1 MAYRLFSAIGAGEP
15 ASGRRF
21 SIILQRPAA
30 GKGLGYGSALPFVS
44 GAVALVLGLALVY
57 SISRFHEDYV
67 LSFRSPVQVRLQ
79 SPLIIAQR
87 EKTPAAARAQSDQ
100 EKSLT
105 PYQQYACAKFGPAC
119 RVALAVQRAENPQ
132 GKCEVYHYNA
142 DGTLDWGYFQIN
154 TVHLKRRGVN
164 LRDLLDC
171 KANVDFAYRLYV
183 EQGGF
188 DSWSTYRTGAYRRYL
203 KR

>member
-1 MAYRLFSAIGAGEP
+1 MALRLSSAI
-15 ASGRRF
+15 ASGETAASRRF
-21 SIILQRPAA
+21 SVIL
-30 GKGLGYGSALPFVS
+30 KLP
-44 GAVALVLGLALVY
+44 AVAGVFPFCLGLLALTLGGTLVY
-57 SISRFHEDYV
+57 SIYNFHANYV
-67 LSFRSPVQVRLQ
+67 LSFRSPVVLRVQ
-79 SPLIIAQR
+79 SPMVLARR
-87 EKTPAAARAQSDQ
+87 EKTPVAVRAEADQ
-100 EKSLT
+100 RKSLT

-132 GKCEVYHYNA
+132 GKCEVYHYNS

-171 KANVDFAYRLYV
+171 KANVDFAYRLYL

-188 DSWSTYRTGAYRRYL
+188 DPWSTYRSGAYRRYL
-203 KR
+203 RP

>member
-1 MAYRLFSAIGAGEP
+1 MAYRLFSTIGAGEP
-15 ASGRRF
+15 ASGRKF
-21 SIILQRPAA
+21 SIILQRPARE
-30 GKGLGYGSALPFVS
+30 KKIGYGAALPFIT
-44 GAVALVLGLALVY
+44 GTVALLLGVALVY
-57 SISRFHEDYV
+57 SISRFHENYV
-67 LSFRSPVQVRLQ
+67 LSFRSPLVIKLQ
-79 SPLIIAQR
+79 SPVIIAHR
-87 EKTPAAARAQSDQ
+87 EKTPVAERAQSDQ

-105 PYQQYACAKFGPAC
+105 PYQQYACAKFGPEC
-119 RVALAVQRAENPQ
+119 RVALAIQRAENPQ
-132 GKCEVYHYNA
+132 GKCEVYHYNS

-188 DSWSTYRTGAYRRYL
+188 DSWSTYRSGAYRRYL